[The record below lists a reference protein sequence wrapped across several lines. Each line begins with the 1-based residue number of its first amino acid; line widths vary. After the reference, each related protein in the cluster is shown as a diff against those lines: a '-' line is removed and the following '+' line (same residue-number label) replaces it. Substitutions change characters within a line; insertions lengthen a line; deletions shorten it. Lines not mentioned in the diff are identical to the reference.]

1 MTDRLVDAAP
11 FVPARDFEVSKA
23 FYRALGFECLTDGE
37 VAIFRTGTSRFILQ
51 NYWQE
56 GWAAN
61 FMMQLVVADLDGW
74 WSRMTA
80 LDLPGRFGVQRPKPP
95 VLQPWGL
102 IVGYVYDPAGVLW
115 HVTGERPA

>member
-1 MTDRLVDAAP
+1 MTDRLIDAAP

-23 FYRALGFECLTDGE
+23 FYRALGFECLMDGE

-61 FMMQLVVADLDGW
+61 FMMQLVVADLDDW

-102 IVGYVYDPAGVLW
+102 VVGYVYDPTGVLW